1 MVLDARGIEI
11 SLNEHVRYVDT
22 GTIGQ
27 VVDKKTID
35 ELPLNLKEKFG
46 VDVLLK
52 MIKNTDVEQLIR
64 DSGLLK

>member
-35 ELPLNLKEKFG
+35 DVGWVRIDKTGICQIIQNYWMKKTLKKVLGALEK
-46 VDVLLK
+46 
-52 MIKNTDVEQLIR
+52 N
-64 DSGLLK
+64 